1 MRPTDRLFEI
11 IQILRGAR
19 SPVIAARLA
28 EQLEVSARTIYR
40 DIAALQSMRIPV
52 AGEAGIG
59 YVLQRGY
66 DLPPI
71 NFDIEEAEAIS
82 VGLSMLAR
90 TGDAGLKRA
99 AERAARKLNAATPL
113 SEALLTSSWGAPDLD
128 LLPEIRAA
136 IREERA
142 LQIVYGDDSGS
153 LTRRKVLPVALI
165 YYAEVAV
172 LAAWCRL
179 RKDFRHFRPDRM
191 HECTPL
197 DERFEGEG
205 ESLRRAWEASRSAD
219 PAANRLAGQR
229 SNSTKTG

>member
-1 MRPTDRLFEI
+1 MRPTDRLFEV

-19 SPVIAARLA
+19 TPVIAARLA
-28 EQLEVSARTIYR
+28 EQLEVSVRTIYR
-40 DIAALQSMRIPV
+40 DIAALQAMRIPI
-52 AGEAGIG
+52 AGEPGIG

-71 NFDIEEAEAIS
+71 NFDTEEAEAIS

-113 SEALLTSSWGAPDLD
+113 SEALLTSSWGAPDLN
-128 LLPEIRAA
+128 LLPEIRTA

-142 LQIVYGDDSGS
+142 LQVVYEDDTGS
-153 LTRRKVLPVALI
+153 LTRRKILPIALI

-179 RKDFRHFRPDRM
+179 RRDFRHFRPDRM

-197 DERFEGEG
+197 DERFDGEG
-205 ESLRRAWEASRSAD
+205 GHLRQAWEASRSTD
-219 PAANRLAGQR
+219 PDASRLARQR

>member
-28 EQLEVSARTIYR
+28 EQFEVSIRTIYR
-40 DIAALQSMRIPV
+40 DIAALQAMRVPI
-52 AGEAGIG
+52 AGEPGIG

-90 TGDAGLKRA
+90 TGDMGLKRA

-113 SEALLTSSWGAPDLD
+113 SEALLISSWGAPDLD
-128 LLPEIRAA
+128 LLPEIRTA

-142 LQIVYGDDSGS
+142 LQIVYGDDAGS
-153 LTRRKVLPVALI
+153 LTRRKILPVALV

-172 LAAWCRL
+172 LAAWCQL

-191 HECTPL
+191 HECIPV
-197 DERFEGEG
+197 DEWFEGVG
-205 ESLRRAWEASRSAD
+205 ESLRRAWEAGRSKD
-219 PAANRLAGQR
+219 PTANRLAGQR

>member
-19 SPVIAARLA
+19 SPVVAVRLA
-28 EQLEVSARTIYR
+28 EQLEVSVRTIYR
-40 DIAALQSMRIPV
+40 DISTLQSMRIPV
-52 AGEAGIG
+52 AGEPGIG

-90 TGDAGLKRA
+90 TGDVGLKRA

-113 SEALLTSSWGAPDLD
+113 SEALLTSSWGAPDQG
-128 LLPEIRAA
+128 LLPEIRTA

-142 LQIVYGDDSGS
+142 LQIVYGDDAGS
-153 LTRRKVLPVALI
+153 LTRRKILPVALI

-191 HECTPL
+191 HECIPL
-197 DERFEGEG
+197 DEWFQGEG
-205 ESLRRAWEASRSAD
+205 GSLRRAWEESRSTD
-219 PAANRLAGQR
+219 PAANRLARQ
-229 SNSTKTG
+229 SANSTKTG